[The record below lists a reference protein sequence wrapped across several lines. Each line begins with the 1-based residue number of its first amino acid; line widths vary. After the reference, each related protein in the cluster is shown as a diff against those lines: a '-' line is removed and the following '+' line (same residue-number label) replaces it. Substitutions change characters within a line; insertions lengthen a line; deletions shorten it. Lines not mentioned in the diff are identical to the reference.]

1 MGTRGQRGQWGQR
14 GQRAATR
21 ADDSIRE
28 EASDQESEREA
39 EGGDRKGGAGR
50 DSLQVYKLVP
60 PGPRSTAMAEGQKRG
75 GFKKFSKSPGDGEG
89 GHRVLTWAA
98 WPQRGGCTSTV
109 TSRKR
114 EVASGNP
121 LGMRGALGFCIPRA
135 GSSPAADGPGA
146 GNGTGTGLHALGASV
161 HPVGV
166 NPTLTPLGI
175 SAPQI
180 TPCKEHSPRC
190 VPGGESRGWGCPGPL
205 QVLLQQRFGME
216 AGGESAPMEPHSGM
230 KRWERGAEEA
240 VVPAGRE
247 PCSFSQFSVFPK
259 ALGLHIAGPRAE
271 QELAFAAAL
280 HIPLPPRAAAGAVG
294 GQPLRSPGSCARG
307 WAKPISHGPG

>member
-1 MGTRGQRGQWGQR
+1 M
-14 GQRAATR
+14 
-21 ADDSIRE
+21 
-28 EASDQESEREA
+28 
-39 EGGDRKGGAGR
+39 
-50 DSLQVYKLVP
+50 
-60 PGPRSTAMAEGQKRG
+60 
-75 GFKKFSKSPGDGEG
+75 
-89 GHRVLTWAA
+89 
-98 WPQRGGCTSTV
+98 
-109 TSRKR
+109 
-114 EVASGNP
+114 
-121 LGMRGALGFCIPRA
+121 
-135 GSSPAADGPGA
+135 
-146 GNGTGTGLHALGASV
+146 
-161 HPVGV
+161 GV

-190 VPGGESRGWGCPGPL
+190 VPGGESWGWGCPGPL
-205 QVLLQQRFGME
+205 RVLLQQRFGME

-247 PCSFSQFSVFPK
+247 TCSFSQFLVFPK

-280 HIPLPPRAAAGAVG
+280 RIPLPPRAAAGTVG